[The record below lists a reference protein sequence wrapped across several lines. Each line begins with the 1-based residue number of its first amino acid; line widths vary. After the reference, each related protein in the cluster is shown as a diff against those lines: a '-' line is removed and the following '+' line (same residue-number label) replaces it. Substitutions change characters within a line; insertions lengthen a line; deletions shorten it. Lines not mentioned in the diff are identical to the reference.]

1 MIFPDFC
8 TADTS
13 TCSVFDRLSTNNKI
27 HHQPGTTLLFRV
39 KMFDRLQKKW
49 KVNGLQLV
57 LILCTFAIGGS
68 LTGYAG
74 RKLMNLLPIDQNWLW
89 IIVYILLVTILWP
102 LSVLLVS
109 IPFGQYRFFTKYLKK
124 IGRRMRLVKGEEEM
138 ADDGWQ
144 MTDTPNHPP
153 SAIRHPSSITNIA
166 IFASGAGS
174 NAQKII
180 EYFRYSKKVRI
191 VLIACNKPGAGVL
204 NIAAQEHIPVLLIE
218 KETFFHGSA
227 YVDELKEKD
236 VDLIVLAGFLWKMP
250 PILIK
255 NWPGRIINIHP
266 ALLPKYGGKG
276 MYGRFVHESV
286 ITGGEKES
294 GISIHYV
301 DDVYDNGAIIFQ
313 ARCPVLENDT
323 PDLLAHRIHKLEH
336 EHYPRV
342 IEQLIEKSRVSGK
355 DNK

>member
-1 MIFPDFC
+1 
-8 TADTS
+8 
-13 TCSVFDRLSTNNKI
+13 
-27 HHQPGTTLLFRV
+27 
-39 KMFDRLQKKW
+39 MFDRLQKKW
-49 KVNGLQLV
+49 KVNGLQLI

-89 IIVYILLVTILWP
+89 IIVYILLVTMLWP

-124 IGRRMRLVKGEEEM
+124 IGRRMRLVRGGAKEM
-138 ADDGWQ
+138 ADDRWQ
-144 MTDTPNHPP
+144 MTENLSSQP
-153 SAIRHPSSITNIA
+153 SPIRHPSSVTNIA

-180 EYFRYSKKVRI
+180 EYFRYSKKIKI

-204 NIAAQEHIPVLLIE
+204 NIAAQENIPVLQIE
-218 KETFFHGSA
+218 KEEFFRGSG
-227 YVDELKEKD
+227 YIDELKEKN
-236 VDLIVLAGFLWKMP
+236 VDLIVLAGFLWKIP
-250 PILIK
+250 SILIK
-255 NWPGRIINIHP
+255 NWPRRIINIHP

-286 ITGGEKES
+286 ITGREKES

-301 DDVYDNGAIIFQ
+301 DDIYDNGAVIFQ

-323 PDLLAHRIHKLEH
+323 PDLLANRIHKLEH
-336 EHYPRV
+336 EHYPQV
-342 IEQLIEKSRVSGK
+342 IEQLVEKIKRNSQ
-355 DNK
+355 